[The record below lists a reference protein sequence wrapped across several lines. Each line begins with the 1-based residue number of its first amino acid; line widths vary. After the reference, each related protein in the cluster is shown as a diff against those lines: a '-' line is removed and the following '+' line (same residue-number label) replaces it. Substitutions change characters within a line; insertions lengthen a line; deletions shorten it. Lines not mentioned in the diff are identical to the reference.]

1 MFPID
6 IVYFRTLI
14 TGNNL
19 IILITLSVLNAILL
33 YYSSLKFLLAMQ
45 QSGYKGKKYLRWVVN
60 PETPYLKRLML
71 LCLMGFLFFC
81 VLNTTFIPMV
91 ESQTAS
97 FIGFASYLLFTIT
110 YIKTESSVNA
120 KVPLRKTKRLIRLAI
135 TYIILLSVFS
145 FGFFVLMEYLA
156 YVVSMEIVAVL
167 RYSLVCFTPILTP
180 FALFL
185 AYGIN
190 LPFEEVIKRYY
201 VKKAKN
207 KIAKM
212 DVKKIAITGSYGKTS
227 VKEILKTLFSQKYRV
242 LATPMSYNTPMG
254 LGITIRGLD
263 STHDIFIAEFGAR
276 YKGDVKELTEIVK
289 PDYAV
294 LTGVNNQH
302 LETFGSIETT
312 KKTKFELFENLKQGG
327 VGFFSS
333 DNEGSMELYQKF
345 DGEKYLAGLDGENGL
360 VKATDIKV
368 GPNGTTFTLV
378 FDKKEKVTCKTTL
391 LGSHNVR
398 NICLASAVAYKVGLA
413 PEEIAQGINRL
424 TTIEHRLELMP
435 NKKNIVIIDDS
446 YNSNVDGVRA
456 AMEVLDAFNGRKIV
470 LTPGLVELGKEENI
484 ANFEMGKL
492 LAKHTDMVIII
503 GKHNAEMLING
514 LKDAG
519 FNTEKVLFAKS
530 LNRGNDL
537 LNEIMAEG
545 DVVLFENDLPDNYN

>member
-6 IVYFRTLI
+6 IKYFSTLI

-19 IILITLSVLNAILL
+19 IVLITLSVLNAILL
-33 YYSSLKFLLAMQ
+33 YYASLKFLLAMQ
-45 QSGYKGKKYLRWVVN
+45 QSGYKGKKFLRWVVN

-91 ESQTAS
+91 KRETAS
-97 FIGFASYLLFTIT
+97 YIGFISYILFTAT

-120 KVPLRKTKRLIRLAI
+120 KIPLRKTKRLIRLAI
-135 TYIILLSVFS
+135 TYIILLSIFS
-145 FGFFVLMEYLA
+145 FGFFVLVEYLA
-156 YVVSMEIVAVL
+156 YVISKEMVAVL
-167 RYSLVCFTPILTP
+167 RYSLICFTPILTP
-180 FALFL
+180 FTLFL

-190 LPFEEVIKRYY
+190 LPFEEIIKHYY

-207 KIAKM
+207 KIAKS
-212 DVKKIAITGSYGKTS
+212 DVIKIAITGSYGKTS

-276 YKGDVKELTEIVK
+276 YKGDIKALTDMVK

-294 LTGVNNQH
+294 LTGINNQH

-312 KKTKFELFENLKQGG
+312 KKTKYELFENLKEGG
-327 VGFFSS
+327 VGFFSA
-333 DNEGSMELYQKF
+333 DNEGSVELFEKF
-345 DGEKYLAGLDGENGL
+345 GGKKYLAGLENENSL
-360 VKATDIKV
+360 VKASDVKAN
-368 GPNGTTFTLV
+368 PNGTTFTLT
-378 FDKKEKVTCKTTL
+378 FEDKTAVTCSTTL
-391 LGSHNVR
+391 LGCHNVR
-398 NICLASAVAYKVGLA
+398 NICLASAVAYIVGLS

-424 TTIEHRLELMP
+424 TTIEHRLELVP
-435 NKKNIVIIDDS
+435 NNKNIVIIDDS

-456 AMEVLDAFNGRKIV
+456 AMEVLDTFEGRKIV
-470 LTPGLVELGKEENI
+470 LTPGLVELGKDENV

-492 LAKHTDMVIII
+492 IAGHADIVIVI
-503 GKHNAEMLING
+503 GKHNAEILING

-519 FNTEKVLFAKS
+519 FKTENVLFAKS
-530 LNRGNDL
+530 LNKGNDI
-537 LNEIMAEG
+537 LNEIMKEG